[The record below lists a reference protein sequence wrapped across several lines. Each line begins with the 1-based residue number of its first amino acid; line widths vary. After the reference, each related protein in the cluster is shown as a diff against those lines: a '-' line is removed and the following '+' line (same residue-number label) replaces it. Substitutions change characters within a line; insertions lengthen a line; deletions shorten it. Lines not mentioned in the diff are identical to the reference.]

1 MNQDKK
7 TGSSGSLSRRDFLK
21 SAAVAGA
28 MGAAVLAAPRILHA
42 QNKGDTIRLGVI
54 GTGTEGR
61 VLANSVIKCAK
72 EENVTF
78 VAVCDIW
85 PFNRTYMAKLL
96 GKYKEVVK
104 APVTEYTD
112 YGDMLDK
119 EKGKI
124 DAVIVATPDWVHHEH
139 SIACMK
145 AGLHV
150 YCEKAMSNSLEAAR
164 SMVRTARQTGKL
176 LQIGY
181 QRRSN
186 PRYRHVPEKLLQEAK
201 LLGRVTHADAQWCH
215 CVAEPLG
222 WQKHAE
228 LPEALLRKF
237 GYASMH
243 ELRNWRWFRKFSA
256 GLFPDLGAHQ
266 VDVANWFLRAT
277 PDAVLAAGG
286 VDYYPGRE
294 CFDNVEAILE
304 YKTSEGV
311 VRALCRV
318 LTTTSGSGNYETFLG
333 TEGALRIS
341 EEPKWTKVYREPRAP
356 DWEDWTRRNYLSRKD
371 DPATSRPLTSE
382 EAHARETGVLVPY
395 ELPVTLNQ
403 PLCQPH
409 LENFFD
415 AIRGRARLA
424 CPGDEAFRAHAVAL
438 KANEAVEAKRL
449 LTLSRDDFAWG

>member
-1 MNQDKK
+1 MMKRREFLG
-7 TGSSGSLSRRDFLK
+7 TGI
-21 SAAVAGA
+21 AAGA
-28 MGAAVLAAPRILHA
+28 GALLASAGRAGAQATPPSDVLNVALIGIGAQGRALLNAALL
-42 QNKGDTIRLGVI
+42 IRGI
-54 GTGTEGR
+54 R
-61 VLANSVIKCAK
+61 
-72 EENVTF
+72 F
-78 VAVCDIW
+78 RAVCDVW
-85 PFNRTYMAKLL
+85 DQCWKFARYYLSTHRQPVNTYA
-96 GKYKEVVK
+96 
-104 APVTEYTD
+104 D
-112 YGDMLDK
+112 YREMLAK
-119 EKGKI
+119 EK
-124 DAVIVATPDWVHHEH
+124 DLQAAVVATPDFVHAEQTL
-139 SIACMK
+139 ACLK

-150 YCEKAMSNSLEAAR
+150 YCETPMATTLDAAR
-164 SMVRTARQTGKL
+164 AMARTARESGKL

-286 VDYYPGRE
+286 VDFYAGRE
-294 CFDNVEAILE
+294 CLDNVEAILE

-356 DWEDWTRRNYLSRKD
+356 DWEDWTRRGYLSRKD
-371 DPATSRPLTSE
+371 DPAASRPLTSE

-415 AIRGRARLA
+415 AIRGKARLN
-424 CPGDEAFRAHAVAL
+424 CPADEALRTEVVAA
-438 KANEAVEAKRL
+438 KVTEAVEARKML
-449 LTLSRDDFAWG
+449 PLAAADYTV